1 MFANAVTGGLATDT
15 DKEVFDNFGK
25 YAGGFK
31 GDATGHNTG
40 KHVLWG
46 TGGRCLLFSCEDKLD
61 AITNSV
67 KTRKHYESDSFNY
80 KIKIVDEYVR
90 SSLLGTFL
98 CNFRQ

>member
-1 MFANAVTGGLATDT
+1 MFANAITGGLATDL
-15 DKEVFDNFGK
+15 DREIFSNLGK
-25 YAGGFK
+25 YGGGFD
-31 GDATGHNTG
+31 GDGTGKSG

-67 KTRKHYESDSFNY
+67 KTRKHYESDSFDY